1 MEQKLLNLINQS
13 RNPDEAIITAIAVI
27 ELWLST
33 FGKDN

>member
-13 RNPDEAIITAIAVI
+13 HDPNEAIITAIAVI

-33 FGKDN
+33 FSKDN